1 MDERDGKV
9 VGSINPEIAN
19 ENMERAKLK
28 INTELLHINAQCDLL
43 VRQVEILNKIVANQ
57 RETINQLNGFE
68 EEDEQSKEL

>member
-68 EEDEQSKEL
+68 EEQCQNS